1 MTETRPYATGVHRL
15 TALAMRRMV
24 NPALRALLA
33 SPAHGLASSG
43 LVGVAYTG
51 RVSGHSCR
59 LVTGYAPAPDGRL
72 LVLVG
77 HPARKTWWRNFRQ
90 PQPVELLLRGRRL
103 EATGRVLARGTHEW
117 GDAAETYA
125 SVRPRTAPA
134 LAEAELV
141 VFSLS

>member
-33 SPAHGLASSG
+33 SPCKGEASSG

-59 LVTGYAPAPDGRL
+59 LVTGYSPAPDGRL

-77 HPARKTWWRNFRQ
+77 HPTRKTWWRNFRQ

-117 GDAAETYA
+117 GDAAETCA
-125 SVRPRTAPA
+125 ALRPRAAPA

-141 VFSLS
+141 VFTLS